1 VGDATCTSKDC
12 RNHAAPGRKR
22 CDRCN
27 GRQRAQYT
35 ARVDGGRCARCS
47 APPVP
52 GRAMCQTHLDAARA
66 YEQARRAEAA
76 R

>member
-1 VGDATCTSKDC
+1 MSTCTAKDC
-12 RNHAAPGRKR
+12 KREAAEGRKR

-52 GRAMCQTHLDAARA
+52 GRSMCQVHLDAAKA
-66 YEQARRAEAA
+66 YEQAKRATRAA
-76 R
+76 